1 MDRGLVGPGADPAER
16 GLVYGTAAAGTGLAV
31 AAVAPAAPPLWAV
44 ALVGLVAFDLF
55 GGAAANATAAAKRAF
70 HAPGRTARHH
80 LGFVAAHGQP
90 FLLALAVPGLGWVA
104 AAVLYALALAGA
116 VAVTAAPGAVR
127 RPVAFS
133 ATALALGVTTVTV
146 DVPGE
151 LAWLAPVLFVKL
163 LLGHLLPE
171 ESRG

>member
-1 MDRGLVGPGADPAER
+1 M
-16 GLVYGTAAAGTGLAV
+16 YGTAVLGGGLGVGAV
-31 AAVAPAAPPLWAV
+31 VVRGELSLWAV
-44 ALVGLVAFDLF
+44 VLVGLVAFDLF
-55 GGAAANATAAAKRAF
+55 GGAAANATAAAKRTF
-70 HAPGRTARHH
+70 HAPGRAARHR

-90 FLLALAVPGLGWVA
+90 FLLALVVPGLGWAA
-104 AAVLYALALAGA
+104 AAVIYALALAGA

-127 RPVAFS
+127 RPVAF
-133 ATALALGVTTVTV
+133 AVTVLAIGVTTVTV
-146 DVPGE
+146 SVPDE